1 MRERIKYFVN
11 PEEGVVV
18 GVCRCDL
25 YDFVP
30 PSLNEVE
37 DRVFQIIMYSS
48 KRLRYYR
55 KDCFKDSFELRAT
68 ARCSKDDIFDEKFG
82 KKLVE
87 AKIERKKHKLA
98 MKIQDVVAK
107 EMRDMKI
114 KMASDYAEHEK
125 KNRSIEVDLISYF
138 GLEGV

>member
-1 MRERIKYFVN
+1 MSERIKYFVN
-11 PEEGVVV
+11 PEEGIVV
-18 GVCRCDL
+18 GVCRFHLC
-25 YDFVP
+25 DFVP
-30 PSLNEVE
+30 AGLNKVE
-37 DRVFQIIMYSS
+37 DSVFQTIMYNS

-55 KDCFKDSFELRAT
+55 EDYFHRFEVRAT
-68 ARCSKDDIFDEKFG
+68 ARCSKDDVFDEKFG

-98 MKIQDVVAK
+98 MKIQDVVTK
-107 EMRDMKI
+107 EMRDMKV

-125 KNRSIEVDLISYF
+125 KNRSIEIDLISYF